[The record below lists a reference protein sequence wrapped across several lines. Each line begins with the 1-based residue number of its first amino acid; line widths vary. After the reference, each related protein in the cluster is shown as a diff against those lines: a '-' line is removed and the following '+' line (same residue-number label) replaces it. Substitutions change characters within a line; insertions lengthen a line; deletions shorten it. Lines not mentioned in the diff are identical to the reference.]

1 MMIIK
6 DSKGNELLNIIEV
19 DEANALKEYA
29 PVTHALLVVKVGD
42 EYLMGWNHWRQN
54 WEIFGGC
61 RDEGENLRE
70 CVIREAYEELG
81 LENVE
86 FTYLGLM
93 HYRMAP
99 GYFNP
104 QWHEE
109 YGALY
114 GISLPGEMLDVIKSR
129 RQDKE
134 EIEKL
139 VFYSQIKEEPVAQID
154 EKLLEYWKN

>member
-1 MMIIK
+1 MIVK
-6 DSKGNELLNIIEV
+6 DHKGNELLDVFFV
-19 DEANALKEYA
+19 DEETAQQKHT
-29 PVTHALLVVKVGD
+29 PVTHALVVVKVGE
-42 EYLMGWNHWRQN
+42 EYLMGWNRWRQC

-61 RDEGENLRE
+61 IEEGESLRQ
-70 CVIREAYEELG
+70 CIVREGYEELG

-86 FTYLGLM
+86 YQYLGLM
-93 HYRMAP
+93 YYHMAP

-114 GISLPGEMLDVIKSR
+114 GVTIQETMMEAITRKRS
-129 RQDKE
+129 DKE

-139 VFYSQIKEEPVAQID
+139 AFYSQITGESIAAID
-154 EKLLEYWKN
+154 EKLLEFWK